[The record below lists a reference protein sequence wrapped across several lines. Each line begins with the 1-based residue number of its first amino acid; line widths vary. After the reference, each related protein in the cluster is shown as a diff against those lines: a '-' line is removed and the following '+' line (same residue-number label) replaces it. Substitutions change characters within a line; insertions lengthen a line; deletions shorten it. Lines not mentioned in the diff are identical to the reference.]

1 MTDYI
6 SKIEFSRPSPAAIEL
21 GDNLNVNFNYY
32 TTTLGGVRIFVRPI
46 TNGVTTPGYGAHG
59 SPLYPA
65 GSGAGSGSFNIGSG
79 SAVVDHVRFQ
89 MYNADQSQLILEFYV
104 PVEYYFSDH
113 IIYDIQLS
121 PPSPTSVPLNERVNA
136 AFKYKTNMAGG
147 VRIFVRPYT
156 NGSGTPGYA
165 AHGSGLYPTGSGNGT
180 GDFTIT
186 TGNQI
191 VTHVRIHM
199 TNESQSQT
207 LLELLI
213 PVQYH
218 FAAHSIS
225 NIKLN
230 PETPTAMLF
239 NQNVNVAFDYVTA
252 EPGGVLI
259 FARPFSGGNL
269 TPNYAAHASG
279 LYPVGIGNGTGSFNI
294 MSGSTVVDHVRFQMK
309 NADQSQVLFEIMVP
323 VQYPYSDHVITD
335 IAFSP
340 TSPAYLT
347 LNQNLNFKFKYQT
360 NQAGGVRIFGRP
372 MTNGATTPGYGAH
385 GSDVYPSGNGNGNGF
400 FNIQSGNAKV
410 DHVRFQMSNADQSKI
425 LLELFVPVDFF
436 FGMGSP
442 TNVNESAEQNPLNF
456 QLAQNYPN
464 PFNSST
470 AIDYQIADAAV
481 VELTIFNA
489 LGQKITTLVD
499 AWQTA
504 GQHQILWHG
513 KDDAGKTVANGIY
526 FYQLKSGNFV
536 QIRKMLL
543 VL

>member
-1 MTDYI
+1 M
-6 SKIEFSRPSPAAIEL
+6 
-21 GDNLNVNFNYY
+21 
-32 TTTLGGVRIFVRPI
+32 
-46 TNGVTTPGYGAHG
+46 
-59 SPLYPA
+59 
-65 GSGAGSGSFNIGSG
+65 
-79 SAVVDHVRFQ
+79 
-89 MYNADQSQLILEFYV
+89 
-104 PVEYYFSDH
+104 SD
-113 IIYDIQLS
+113 
-121 PPSPTSVPLNERVNA
+121 
-136 AFKYKTNMAGG
+136 
-147 VRIFVRPYT
+147 
-156 NGSGTPGYA
+156 
-165 AHGSGLYPTGSGNGT
+165 
-180 GDFTIT
+180 
-186 TGNQI
+186 
-191 VTHVRIHM
+191 
-199 TNESQSQT
+199 
-207 LLELLI
+207 
-213 PVQYH
+213 
-218 FAAHSIS
+218 
-225 NIKLN
+225 
-230 PETPTAMLF
+230 
-239 NQNVNVAFDYVTA
+239 
-252 EPGGVLI
+252 
-259 FARPFSGGNL
+259 
-269 TPNYAAHASG
+269 
-279 LYPVGIGNGTGSFNI
+279 
-294 MSGSTVVDHVRFQMK
+294 STVVDHVRFQMK